1 MDTLSAREVAI
12 LDFERECAL
21 LAGPKERSIRQRFAV
36 SPTTYYR
43 VVSALIV
50 RREAYEH
57 DPLTVLRL
65 RRMREQRRRS
75 RMEGRSAPAG
85 PSVRCVPRRPHP
97 LHTPRAPRVSAA
109 AECNL

>member
-1 MDTLSAREVAI
+1 MDNLSAREAAI

-21 LAGPKERSIRQRFAV
+21 LPGPKEASIRQRFSV

-43 VVSALIV
+43 SLSALIA
-50 RREAYEH
+50 RRAAYDH

-65 RRMREQRRRS
+65 RRTREQRRRT

-85 PSVRCVPRRPHP
+85 P
-97 LHTPRAPRVSAA
+97 RAPAGRPR
-109 AECNL
+109 

>member
-1 MDTLSAREVAI
+1 MDALSDREVAM

-21 LAGPKERSIRQRFAV
+21 LPGPKEPTIRQRFAV

-43 VVSALIV
+43 AVSALIA

-65 RRMREQRRRS
+65 RRLREQRRRS
-75 RMEGRSAPAG
+75 RIEGRRTPAGPRAPAG
-85 PSVRCVPRRPHP
+85 PR
-97 LHTPRAPRVSAA
+97 
-109 AECNL
+109 